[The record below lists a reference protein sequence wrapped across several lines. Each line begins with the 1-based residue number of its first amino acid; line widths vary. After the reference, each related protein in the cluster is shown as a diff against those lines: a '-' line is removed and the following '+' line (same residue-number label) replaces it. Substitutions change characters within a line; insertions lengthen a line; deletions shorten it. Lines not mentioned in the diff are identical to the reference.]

1 MLRDL
6 DLYYSIIDGYYEP
19 AKDVNDMNRKI
30 INLSQDRKKLEKLEE
45 KSKKAAE
52 YYSERRL
59 AKIWLAY
66 YQKFSR

>member
-1 MLRDL
+1 
-6 DLYYSIIDGYYEP
+6 
-19 AKDVNDMNRKI
+19 MNKKI

>member
-1 MLRDL
+1 MVNQKLTDL
-6 DLYYSIIDGYYEP
+6 LDFM
-19 AKDVNDMNRKI
+19 KKI
-30 INLSQDRKKLEKLEE
+30 SNKFDNKNVLKLEKLEE

>member
-1 MLRDL
+1 MFTTRIEEFKKLCNERIC
-6 DLYYSIIDGYYEP
+6 YYS
-19 AKDVNDMNRKI
+19 KNDPYI
-30 INLSQDRKKLEKLEE
+30 KLEKLEE